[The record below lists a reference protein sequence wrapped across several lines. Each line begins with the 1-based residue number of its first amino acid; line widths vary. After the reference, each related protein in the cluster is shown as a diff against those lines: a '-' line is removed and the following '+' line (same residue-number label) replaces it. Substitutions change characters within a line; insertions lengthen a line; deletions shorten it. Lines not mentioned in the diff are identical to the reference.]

1 MNDAE
6 RNKRALII
14 LAAALVIGIVYWLA
28 SRDTKPKRVEDAEGS
43 VALAEKRLQR
53 LRSIAAALPD
63 RERNWKL
70 VSDDLGKREKV
81 LIAGADKELAQEK
94 LLEILVKLA
103 HSQAPPIE
111 VKGQELGQA
120 RHNGDYG
127 EVLVTL
133 TVACRIEQL
142 VNFLADLPAQPEAIA
157 SEDLRVTS
165 TNPETKV
172 MQVRLT
178 IAGLVPAK
186 LVPAKKEANE
196 F

>member
-14 LAAALVIGIVYWLA
+14 LAAALVIGLVYWLA

-53 LRSIAAALPD
+53 LRSIAAAVPD
-63 RERNWKL
+63 REKSWKL

-94 LLEILVKLA
+94 LLEILGKLA

-111 VKGQELGQA
+111 VRGQELGQA
-120 RHNGDYG
+120 RRYGDYG

-142 VNFLADLPAQPEAIA
+142 VNFLADLPAQPEGIA

-186 LVPAKKEANE
+186 LVPAKKETNE

>member
-1 MNDAE
+1 MNEAE

-14 LAAALVIGIVYWLA
+14 LAAALVLALVFWLVN
-28 SRDTKPKRVEDAEGS
+28 RDTKPKRVEDAESS

-53 LRSIAAALPD
+53 LRAIAAALPE
-63 RERNWKL
+63 REKNWKL
-70 VSDDLGKREKV
+70 ISDDLAKREKV
-81 LIAGADKELAQEK
+81 LIVAEDKELAQEK
-94 LLEILVKLA
+94 LLEMVRKLA
-103 HSQAPPIE
+103 QVQVPPID
-111 VKGQELGQA
+111 VRAQELGQA
-120 RHNGDYG
+120 KRNGDYG

-133 TVACRIEQL
+133 TLACRIEQL

-165 TNPETKV
+165 TNPDTKV
-172 MQVRLT
+172 MVIRVT

-186 LVPAKKEANE
+186 LVPAKKEATE

>member
-1 MNDAE
+1 MSEAD

-14 LAAALVIGIVYWLA
+14 LGAAVVLVLVYWVVN
-28 SRDTKPKRVEDAEGS
+28 RDTKPKRVEDGESS
-43 VALAEKRLQR
+43 VALAEKRLMR
-53 LRSIAAALPD
+53 LRAIAAALPQH
-63 RERNWKL
+63 EKNWKL
-70 VSDDLGKREKV
+70 ISDDFAKREKV
-81 LIAGADKELAQEK
+81 LMAGADKDLAQEK
-94 LLEILVKLA
+94 LLEIVRKLA
-103 HSQAPPIE
+103 QAQVPPID
-111 VKGQELGQA
+111 VRGQELGQA
-120 RHNGDYG
+120 RRNGDYG

-133 TVACRIEQL
+133 TMACRIEQL

-157 SEDLRVTS
+157 SEDLRVST

-172 MQVRLT
+172 MQVRVT

>member
-1 MNDAE
+1 MNEAE

-14 LAAALVIGIVYWLA
+14 LAAALVMGLVYWLVN
-28 SRDTKPKRVEDAEGS
+28 RDTKPKRVEDAEGS

-53 LRSIAAALPD
+53 LRSIAVALPD
-63 RERNWKL
+63 REKNWKL
-70 VSDDLGKREKV
+70 VSDDLGRREKV

-94 LLEILVKLA
+94 LLEIVGKLA
-103 HSQAPPIE
+103 HSQVPPIE
-111 VKGQELGQA
+111 VRGQELGQA
-120 RHNGDYG
+120 RRNGDYG

-133 TVACRIEQL
+133 ALACRIEQL

-172 MQVRLT
+172 MQVRVT

>member
-14 LAAALVIGIVYWLA
+14 LGAALVLALVYWLA
-28 SRDTKPKRVEDAEGS
+28 NRDTKPKRVEDAESS
-43 VALAEKRLQR
+43 VSLAEKRLQR
-53 LRSIAAALPD
+53 LRAIAAALPE

-70 VSDDLGKREKV
+70 ISDDLAKREKV
-81 LIAGADKELAQEK
+81 LLVADDKELAQEK
-94 LLEILVKLA
+94 LLEIVRKLA
-103 HSQAPPIE
+103 QSQVPPID
-111 VKGQELGQA
+111 VRAQELGQA
-120 RHNGDYG
+120 KRNGDYG

-133 TVACRIEQL
+133 TLACRIEQL
-142 VNFLADLPAQPEAIA
+142 VNYLADLPAQPEAIA
-157 SEDLRVTS
+157 CEDLRVGS
-165 TNPETKV
+165 TNAETKV
-172 MQVRLT
+172 MQVRVT

>member
-1 MNDAE
+1 MNDAD

-14 LAAALVIGIVYWLA
+14 LAVAVVLVFVYWLA
-28 SRDTKPKRVEDAEGS
+28 NRDTKPKHAEDAQGS

-53 LRSIAAALPD
+53 LRAIGSALPD
-63 RERNWKL
+63 REKNWKL
-70 VSDDLGKREKV
+70 ISDDLAKREKV

-94 LLEILVKLA
+94 LLEIVGKLA
-103 HSQAPPIE
+103 HSQVPPIE
-111 VKGQELGQA
+111 VRGQELGQA
-120 RHNGDYG
+120 RRNGDYA

-133 TVACRIEQL
+133 SLACRIEQL

-157 SEDLRVTS
+157 SEDLRVST

-172 MQVRLT
+172 MLVRVT

-186 LVPAKKEANE
+186 LVPAKKEMNE

>member
-14 LAAALVIGIVYWLA
+14 LAAALAVGFVYWLVT
-28 SRDTKPKRVEDAEGS
+28 RDSKPKRVEDAESS

-53 LRSIAAALPD
+53 LRAIAASLPS
-63 RERNWKL
+63 REKNWKL
-70 VSDDLGKREKV
+70 VSDDLAKREKV
-81 LIAGADKELAQEK
+81 FVPGADKELAQEK
-94 LLEILVKLA
+94 LLEIVGKLA
-103 HSQAPPIE
+103 HAQVPPIE
-111 VKGQELGQA
+111 VRGQELGQA
-120 RHNGDYG
+120 RRNGDYG

-133 TVACRIEQL
+133 SLACRIEQL

-157 SEDLRVTS
+157 SEDLRVSS
-165 TNPETKV
+165 TNAETKV
-172 MQVRLT
+172 MSVRVT

-186 LVPAKKEANE
+186 LVPVKKEANE